1 MVDLVHL
8 ENNKNMDLDKIWSEK
23 YRPQNIEDLVLS
35 DDDKRIIQNF
45 IKNDEIPNLL
55 FYGNAG
61 TGKTTAGKILISAL
75 DAEDLFLNCAEVGID
90 EVRNTI
96 SSFSKT
102 KSFNGKRKIVFL
114 DEIDSASPAAQRGLR
129 NTMEEN
135 AGYCRYILTSNYIHN
150 VIVPLQSR
158 CQTIQLSPPIV
169 LIFKRIKKILDS
181 EKIEI
186 DDDNFKKLAFLIKK
200 IYPDIRKI
208 INETQKYCINGVLN
222 IPDLTRVDNF
232 TNKIIDLLLSKKI
245 FELRKYIIENENDFK
260 GDYNILMK
268 SLFDTVCDDHR
279 DLTEFKKKMWLITIG
294 EYMYRSSFVVDHEI
308 NFYCLLLALNSILEQ
323 K

>member
-1 MVDLVHL
+1 
-8 ENNKNMDLDKIWSEK
+8 MDLDKIWSEK

-35 DDDKRIIQNF
+35 EDDKNIIEKF

-61 TGKTTAGKILISAL
+61 TGKTTTGKILISAL

-90 EVRNTI
+90 DVRNTI

-102 KSFNGKRKIVFL
+102 KSFNGKKKIVFL

-169 LIFKRIKKILDS
+169 LVFKRIKKILDS
-181 EKIEI
+181 ETIKV
-186 DDDNFKKLAFLIKK
+186 DDDNFKKLAFLVKK
-200 IYPDIRKI
+200 YFPDIRKT
-208 INETQKYCINGVLN
+208 INEVQKYCIDGILN
-222 IPDLTRVDNF
+222 IPDITKVDNF
-232 TNKIIDLLLSKKI
+232 LNKIVNLLLEKKI
-245 FELRKYIIENENDFK
+245 FELRKHIIENENDFK

-268 SLFDTVCDDHR
+268 SLFDLICDNSIG
-279 DLTEFKKKMWLITIG
+279 LNEFQKKMWLITIG
-294 EYMYRSSFVVDHEI
+294 EYMYKAAFVVDHEI
-308 NFYCLLLALNSILEQ
+308 NFYCLLLALNAILEQ
-323 K
+323 N